1 MERTSTASTETICST
16 FSNPF
21 YEFPRNVSMVPTTCK
36 KTSPKE
42 VRKVLHRKATT
53 DEIPWVCCKDNV

>member
-21 YEFPRNVSMVPTTCK
+21 YEFPRTVSMVPTTCK

-42 VRKVLHRKATT
+42 VRKVLHRKACTY
-53 DEIPWVCCKDNV
+53 VV